1 MPLLWVCH
9 NFRAF
14 VRERFCRVYRLTLD
28 NDRERAEALLYS
40 WPTCFH
46 EFGYP
51 THPLA
56 KELWVHLDIKA
67 VFSGKAL
74 QLLSNAPY
82 DGCSFPLVRKL
93 CICFTSDME
102 GFYDWESESDNG
114 WEPKQDND
122 PEPVLENDQ
131 EPVLEN
137 DRETVHDQEP
147 AHDNNWAF
155 EGDNGGWEAENG
167 NDWELEDPST
177 WEAECRNDSMPKTRY
192 VYPPDTAANITA
204 LVQRIKNMA
213 PAVSEIY
220 VYPLY
225 GDAVGMLL
233 HCDVHVLNLVWQ
245 LFDIV
250 ERRTVISG
258 SDDSML
264 IYSGLEPIRDLVHLE
279 CSLDSDFYSAWPL
292 IRRSTKTLQ
301 FLDLD
306 VGDMELTDL
315 VIDRAGGDYLEY
327 PCLHTLMLHSGNA
340 HTLEYLEL
348 RLFAKT
354 VSMLKKHRVFTPT
367 SHLNLKCVKL
377 DIPSSDMPDMFVS
390 GAEYMRFV
398 LSIAPGASVRQ
409 IVELDKYPED
419 CNLAL
424 SILKNHGSIQ
434 ILSLPYMPLTIWQ
447 AITLVESLPLLSDLS
462 TKAPVLGELP
472 QGLSIAK
479 LPEYVRSNYAP
490 MGKRFR
496 CWHVYDWPEYNYKEI
511 ATCVLL
517 LALACPN
524 FDYAALYE
532 DYREPFMRVMQD
544 KIAEPEFS
552 QDAPRLRRL
561 IFNGWKDC

>member
-1 MPLLWVCH
+1 
-9 NFRAF
+9 
-14 VRERFCRVYRLTLD
+14 
-28 NDRERAEALLYS
+28 
-40 WPTCFH
+40 
-46 EFGYP
+46 
-51 THPLA
+51 
-56 KELWVHLDIKA
+56 
-67 VFSGKAL
+67 
-74 QLLSNAPY
+74 
-82 DGCSFPLVRKL
+82 
-93 CICFTSDME
+93 ME

-327 PCLHTLMLHSGNA
+327 PCLHTLMLHS
-340 HTLEYLEL
+340 YCDPW
-348 RLFAKT
+348 
-354 VSMLKKHRVFTPT
+354 PT
-367 SHLNLKCVKL
+367 RMAVIK
-377 DIPSSDMPDMFVS
+377 DIV
-390 GAEYMRFV
+390 
-398 LSIAPGASVRQ
+398 
-409 IVELDKYPED
+409 
-419 CNLAL
+419 
-424 SILKNHGSIQ
+424 
-434 ILSLPYMPLTIWQ
+434 
-447 AITLVESLPLLSDLS
+447 
-462 TKAPVLGELP
+462 
-472 QGLSIAK
+472 
-479 LPEYVRSNYAP
+479 
-490 MGKRFR
+490 
-496 CWHVYDWPEYNYKEI
+496 
-511 ATCVLL
+511 
-517 LALACPN
+517 
-524 FDYAALYE
+524 
-532 DYREPFMRVMQD
+532 PF
-544 KIAEPEFS
+544 P
-552 QDAPRLRRL
+552 
-561 IFNGWKDC
+561 